1 MPAFALVMTALL
13 GGVTVYF
20 ACRTAQCVQ
29 YVFPRFPF
37 AASLAVFVLLT
48 AVLVLG
54 FMRSMLPIGA
64 GVKNVLRLASAY
76 WMGACVYLLLFLLAG
91 DAVLLLGRLLRLIPK
106 PMPQSCRFAAIAASL
121 ACALAV
127 TLYGFCHAADVRVKT
142 YDVALA
148 KLQQDMN
155 VVLVSDLHLGAVG
168 SENRLEKVVEQIN
181 ALSPQMVCIAGDVFD
196 NDFSAVENP
205 DRIRMLL
212 SSLDAPYGVYACLGN
227 HDAGSTYGQMVDFL
241 AQCQITLLAEECTVI
256 DDRLVLVG
264 RADASPIGRGGVRRA
279 DLQTILQNAS
289 PELPVVVMDH
299 NPAHVHTYGAE
310 TQLVL
315 SGHTHRGQI
324 LPGGLITKRMYAV
337 DYGCGKVGDVQ
348 VIVTSG
354 AGTWGMPMRIGT
366 DCEVVFIRLV
376 KQP

>member
-20 ACRTAQCVQ
+20 ARRMAQCVQ

-37 AASLAVFVLLT
+37 ALSLAVFVLLT

-64 GVKNVLRLASAY
+64 GLKNALRLASAY
-76 WMGACVYLLLFLLAG
+76 WMGTCVYLLLFLLAG
-91 DAVLLLGRLLRLIPK
+91 DAVLLLGRLVRLIPAPVPK
-106 PMPQSCRFAAIAASL
+106 GCRFVVTVSSL
-121 ACALAV
+121 ICALV
-127 TLYGFCHAADVRVKT
+127 VSVYGFCHAANVRVKT
-142 YDVALA
+142 YDVALP
-148 KLQQDMN
+148 KLQQEMTAA
-155 VVLVSDLHLGAVG
+155 LVSDLHLGAVG
-168 SENRLEKVVEQIN
+168 SEKRLEKVVEQIN
-181 ALSPQMVCIAGDVFD
+181 ALSPQLVCIAGDVFD
-196 NDFSAVENP
+196 NDFAAIENP
-205 DRIRMLL
+205 DEVRQVL
-212 SSLDAPYGVYACLGN
+212 SSIDAPYGVYACLGN

-241 AQCQITLLAEECTVI
+241 AECQITLLAEDYALI
-256 DDRLVLVG
+256 DDRLVLAG
-264 RADASPIGRGGVRRA
+264 RADASPIGRGGVRRT
-279 DLQTILQNAS
+279 DMQTILQTAS

-310 TQLVL
+310 TQLIL

-324 LPGGLITKRMYAV
+324 FPGGLITDRMYAV
-337 DYGCGKVGDVQ
+337 DYGYGQAGDAQ

-354 AGTWGMPMRIGT
+354 AGTWGMPMRVGT
-366 DCEVVFIRLV
+366 DCEVVFIRLM